1 LKSIAERKMKFLEM
15 LLTLG
20 SLLAVFLGFV
30 VEKTGVLLNDLVG
43 LGVLFTVS
51 ALASYAATL
60 FPDSVPGKKA
70 KAGVWAAGAFM
81 AVSLGGLVS
90 LGATYFLGLSIS
102 GNTLTTSQYAIVV
115 VIIIGSLLGVA
126 ALIGKVMGIEDPHP

>member
-1 LKSIAERKMKFLEM
+1 M

-20 SLLAVFLGFV
+20 GLLAVFLGFV

-43 LGVLFTVS
+43 LGVVFVVS
-51 ALASYAATL
+51 ALMSYAAAL
-60 FPDSVPGKKA
+60 FPESASGKRA
-70 KAGVWAAGAFM
+70 KFGVWTAGAFM

-102 GNTLTTSQYAIVV
+102 GNTLTAPQKGIVV
-115 VIIIGSLLGVA
+115 VIIIGSLVGVSS
-126 ALIGKVMGIEDPHP
+126 LIGAVMRIEDRPP